1 MGQQSNKTVKRQRR
15 GAYIKRKT
23 TAAKAKKTG
32 GKSASA

>member
-23 TAAKAKKTG
+23 AAAKAKKSG
-32 GKSASA
+32 AKNAGA